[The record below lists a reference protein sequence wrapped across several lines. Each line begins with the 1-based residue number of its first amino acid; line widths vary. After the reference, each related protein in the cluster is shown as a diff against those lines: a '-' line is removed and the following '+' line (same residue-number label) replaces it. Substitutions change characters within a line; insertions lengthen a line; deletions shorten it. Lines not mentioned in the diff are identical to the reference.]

1 MEIIRVMTENDVV
14 ELPETM
20 VAEVEVLVAK
30 EVPLIILAR
39 ELEIET
45 EKEIEIAKKIERLV
59 RIRTKIINALAVHL
73 REVVYIIARRE

>member
-1 MEIIRVMTENDVV
+1 MTENDVV